1 MLHKE
6 MDLRN
11 VIGKTTS
18 NQYVLLKVV
27 ESHYVFIFPTAFS
40 PLSLSL
46 DDFIIT
52 SRSSLMSEEI
62 QQYQ

>member
-1 MLHKE
+1 LS
-6 MDLRN
+6 R
-11 VIGKTTS
+11 VITFSFSSTTS
-18 NQYVLLKVV
+18 
-27 ESHYVFIFPTAFS
+27 S

-52 SRSSLMSEEI
+52 SRTSLMSEET